1 MKKMFLLLSTFMFV
15 LFMYSAPVS
24 AAYYGQFS
32 SLLGDD
38 YKAIYWAHFIFEQ
51 NNDPNIGYKC
61 SKDEK
66 GNNMISCGYTNKDG
80 IKTLETLVFNDDDMA
95 VEYSVLLTF
104 NDYNKLAEKVK
115 EEDDF
120 LHRIGTV
127 YYDNQGGAGSSD
139 WEYVYAYYVCNYN
152 LLIDKK
158 YTPRGE
164 YKASLRFIDN
174 KFDKIESGIY

>member
-1 MKKMFLLLSTFMFV
+1 MKKMFLLLPTFMFV

-38 YKAIYWAHFIFEQ
+38 YKSIYWAHFIFEQ

-61 SKDEK
+61 AKDEK
-66 GNNMISCGYTNKDG
+66 GNDMIACGYINKDG
-80 IKTLETLVFNDDDMA
+80 IKTLEALTFNDDGMA

-104 NDYNKLAEKVK
+104 NDYNELTEKVK

-120 LHRIGTV
+120 LHSVGEV
-127 YYDNQGGAGSSD
+127 HYKDFGLAWAAD
-139 WEYVYAYYVCNYN
+139 WEYVYTYCAKGYYLV
-152 LLIDKK
+152 ITKK

>member
-51 NNDPNIGYKC
+51 NNDPSIKYKTGINSDGY
-61 SKDEK
+61 DEIYCVY
-66 GNNMISCGYTNKDG
+66 NNDG
-80 IKTLETLVFNDDDMA
+80 IKTAECLTFNDDGMA
-95 VEYSVLLTF
+95 VSYSVLQKF
-104 NDYNKLAEKVK
+104 NDYNKLINAVK
-115 EEDDF
+115 EEDEF
-120 LHRIGTV
+120 LHRIGV
-127 YYDNQGGAGSSD
+127 VIYDNQGGAGSSD
-139 WEYVYAYYVCNYN
+139 WEYYYTYYVHDYS
-152 LLIDKK
+152 LLIIKK